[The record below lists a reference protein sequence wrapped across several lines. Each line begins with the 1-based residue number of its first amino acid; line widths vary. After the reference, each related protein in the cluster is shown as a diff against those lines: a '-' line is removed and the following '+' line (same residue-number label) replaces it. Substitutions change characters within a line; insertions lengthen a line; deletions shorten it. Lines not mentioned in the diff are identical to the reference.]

1 MSTVVRLYSNING
14 EIEKFLKHF
23 YNSDFKI
30 EADLEWEQKFENPIE
45 IEADLEWEQKF
56 ENPIEIVDIIGAFIE
71 NDDAY
76 KISMWISMDEGCFIH
91 VSDDNAD
98 EIIRYLYERFPY

>member
-1 MSTVVRLYSNING
+1 MGTIVRLYSNKHG
-14 EIEKFLKHF
+14 EIVKFLRHF
-23 YNSDFKI
+23 FGDNLSI
-30 EADLEWEQKFENPIE
+30 EADLEWEKT
-45 IEADLEWEQKF
+45 F

-71 NDDAY
+71 NNDIY
-76 KISMWISMDEGCFIH
+76 EISMWISIDKGCFIH

>member
-1 MSTVVRLYSNING
+1 MGTVVRLYSNING

-23 YNSDFKI
+23 YNSDFK
-30 EADLEWEQKFENPIE
+30 

>member
-1 MSTVVRLYSNING
+1 MRTIVRLYGNVSG

-23 YNSDFKI
+23 YGSNIII
-30 EADLEWEQKFENPIE
+30 EADLEWEKS
-45 IEADLEWEQKF
+45 F

-71 NDDAY
+71 NNDTY
-76 KISMWISMDEGCFIH
+76 KISMWISIDKGCFIH

-98 EIIRYLYERFPY
+98 DIIRYLYERFPY